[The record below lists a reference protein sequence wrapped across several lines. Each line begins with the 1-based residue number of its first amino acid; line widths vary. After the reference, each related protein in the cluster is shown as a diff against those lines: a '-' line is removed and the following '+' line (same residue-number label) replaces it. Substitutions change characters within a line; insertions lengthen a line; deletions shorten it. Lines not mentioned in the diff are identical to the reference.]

1 MLVRHVR
8 RLREAGVLG
17 VNARNADYVLACNP
31 RRGLPQVNCKLA
43 TKKLAEKHGIP
54 VPELYGA
61 IRVNG
66 EMRRLK
72 QRLAARESF
81 ALKPA
86 QGAGGDGIL
95 VVTGR
100 VNGHWRRHDGIRLD
114 SAGLDHHVANILS
127 GMYSL
132 GGQPDNAF
140 AEACVHFDPVFDE
153 LATGGVP
160 DIRVLVYRGVP
171 AMAMVRL
178 PTRESGGKANL
189 HKGGVGL
196 GVDLITG
203 RTRNG
208 VCHDKAVAEHP
219 DSGAPLD
226 GVQVPCWETLLAM
239 AARCHEVTGLGFLG
253 VDMVLD
259 RERGPLLLEL
269 NARPGL
275 AIQIANGRGLRTA
288 LESIDRHAED
298 LDDVS
303 ARVNFALDRRAKP
316 EPAAPLVVYR
326 RHAA

>member
-1 MLVRHVR
+1 MLLRQIR
-8 RLREAGVLG
+8 RLRDAGVLG
-17 VNARNADYVLACNP
+17 VNARNADYVLTRNP
-31 RRGLPQVNCKLA
+31 RSGLPRVNCKLA
-43 TKKLAEKHGIP
+43 TKTLAEQNGIP

-66 EMRRLK
+66 EIHRLK
-72 QRLAARESF
+72 HFLARRESF

-100 VNGHWRRHDGIRLD
+100 VNGYWRRHDGIRLD
-114 SAGLDHHVANILS
+114 TAGLNHHVANILS

-132 GGQPDNAF
+132 GGRPDRAL
-140 AEACVHFDPVFDE
+140 AEACVRFDAVFDE
-153 LATGGVP
+153 LATDGVP

-178 PTRESGGKANL
+178 PTRESDGKANL

-196 GVDLITG
+196 GIDMLTG

-208 VCHDKAVAEHP
+208 VCHDKAIAEHP

-226 GVQVPCWETLLAM
+226 GVQVPCWDDLLAM
-239 AARCHEVTGLGFLG
+239 AARCYDMTGLGYLG

-259 RERGPLLLEL
+259 RDRGPLLLEL

-275 AIQIANGRGLRTA
+275 AIQIANGQGLRTV
-288 LESIDRHAED
+288 LENIDRHAAD
-298 LDDVS
+298 LHDVD
-303 ARVNFALDRRAKP
+303 ARVDFALERQQRRDK
-316 EPAAPLVVYR
+316 AAPIVLHQ